1 MFSASGFSSVPVSES
16 LKIAVVSAN
25 DAHVH
30 HLVVALRS
38 SGHEVTVH
46 RSPPAEGDE
55 LQLGDFV
62 DTLRSAWSGARP
74 DVVHA
79 HHWRAGL
86 AALLAAQ
93 PFGAPVVQ
101 SFHGFGHRAEVE
113 RLVGKQAALV
123 VADGEDELFALAA
136 AGVPRSKIQVV
147 ARGVDVD
154 LFQPHGEVAS
164 CGGLSRIVTV
174 VEHAADNGVADLV
187 AALPRL
193 AGVELVIAG
202 TGPGDAERLDRW
214 ARKLRVDDR
223 VHALGA
229 VARKDLP
236 ALLRSAD
243 VVACVPSSPS
253 WSVLPLEAMAC
264 GVPVVGTAVGGLTD
278 AVIDGVTGVL
288 VPPRDLK
295 QLTRK
300 LRLLLDDAT
309 LRTACGIAADDRV
322 RARHTWPE
330 VAAGV
335 ERLYRR
341 LLAPPE
347 PARRPRA
354 GRAGAPT
361 VDGART

>member
-1 MFSASGFSSVPVSES
+1 M
-16 LKIAVVSAN
+16 SAN
-25 DAHVH
+25 DVPGWRDAHVRD
-30 HLVVALRS
+30 LAAALGAR
-38 SGHEVTVH
+38 GHDVTVH
-46 RSPPAEGDE
+46 HSPLAGDDE

-62 DTLRSAWSGARP
+62 DTLRSEWSGARP

-79 HHWRAGL
+79 HFWRAGL

-93 PFGAPVVQ
+93 PCGVPVVQ
-101 SFHGFGHRAEVE
+101 SFHGFGRRAEVE

-154 LFQPHGEVAS
+154 LFQSHGPVAVR
-164 CGGLSRIVTV
+164 GELRRIVTV
-174 VEHAADNGVADLV
+174 VDPMGDNGVADLV

-193 AGVELVIAG
+193 PDAELVVVG
-202 TGPGDAERLDRW
+202 TRPADADRLGRW
-214 ARKLRVDDR
+214 ARRLRVEDR
-223 VHALGA
+223 VRLLGP

-236 ALLRSAD
+236 AVLRSAD
-243 VVACVPSSPS
+243 VVACVPTRPS
-253 WSVLPLEAMAC
+253 WDALPLEAMAC
-264 GVPVVGTAVGGLTD
+264 GVPVVATAVGGLTD
-278 AVIDGVTGVL
+278 AVIDGVTGLL
-288 VPPRDLK
+288 VSPRDLK
-295 QLTRK
+295 QLARR
-300 LRLLLDDAT
+300 LRVLLDDAT

-330 VAAGV
+330 VAAGAD
-335 ERLYRR
+335 RLYRR

-347 PARRPRA
+347 PARRRRT
-354 GRAGAPT
+354 GRAGVPT